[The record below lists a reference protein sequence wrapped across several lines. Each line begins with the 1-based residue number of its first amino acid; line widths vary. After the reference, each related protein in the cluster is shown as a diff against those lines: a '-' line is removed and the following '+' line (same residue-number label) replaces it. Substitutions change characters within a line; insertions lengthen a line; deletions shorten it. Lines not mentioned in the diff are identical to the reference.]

1 MKSIIK
7 TDKAPLPIGPYS
19 QGVVADGGSFIFTAG
34 QVGLNPATGDFVA
47 GGTKEQA
54 QQAMEN
60 LKAVLQAAGG
70 SLDNVVKIT
79 VFLKELNDF
88 AALNEVFA
96 LYFTQQQP
104 ARSAVQ
110 VARLPK
116 DALVEIE
123 AIAVV

>member
-7 TDKAPLPIGPYS
+7 TDEAPQPIGPYS
-19 QGVVADGGSFIFTAG
+19 QGIVTDGGKFIFTAG
-34 QVGLNPATGDFVA
+34 QVGLSPATGDFVA

-54 QQAMEN
+54 QQALEN
-60 LKAVLQAAGG
+60 LKAVLKAGGG
-70 SLDNVVKIT
+70 SLADVVKIT
-79 VFLKELNDF
+79 VFLKDLNDF

-104 ARSAVQ
+104 ARSAIQ
-110 VARLPK
+110 SARLPK
-116 DALVEIE
+116 EALIEIE